1 MVTATIKMMI
11 IIITIATHLSNLMLR
26 VLPLHVVHTILHL
39 GAPPIKHLI
48 ISVKDIEHMIFFLIS
63 VSVLS

>member
-1 MVTATIKMMI
+1 M
-11 IIITIATHLSNLMLR
+11 IIITIATHLSNLMLH

-39 GAPPIKHLI
+39 GAPPIEHLI
-48 ISVKDIEHMIFFLIS
+48 ISVKNDKHMIFFLIS